1 MNYCELPSRTTMAS
15 YLCICMNCGQYVKGT
30 SPLLIGTC
38 ETHMCNLV
46 PAQIKKNM
54 NECKA
59 ILSTLLIENGEEEKD
74 SKVTSNQGA
83 PVPPPL
89 PPPLPRSALLQ
100 LEKFELMAKLDD
112 VHAELK
118 QKLLYVKI
126 SKNVEKCFVLIFCSS
141 LF

>member
-1 MNYCELPSRTTMAS
+1 MAS

-38 ETHMCNLV
+38 EKQLCNLV

-59 ILSTLLIENGEEEKD
+59 ILSTLLVENGEEEED

-83 PVPPPL
+83 LVPPPP
-89 PPPLPRSALLQ
+89 PPPLPRSAFLQ
-100 LEKFELMAKLDD
+100 LEKFGLKAKFDD

-118 QKLLYVKI
+118 QKLVYVKM
-126 SKNVEKCFVLIFCSS
+126 SKSFLIFC
-141 LF
+141 F